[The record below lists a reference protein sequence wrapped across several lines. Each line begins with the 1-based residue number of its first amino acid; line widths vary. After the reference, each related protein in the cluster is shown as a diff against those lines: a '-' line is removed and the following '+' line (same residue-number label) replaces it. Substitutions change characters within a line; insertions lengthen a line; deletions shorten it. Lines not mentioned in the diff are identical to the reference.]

1 MSVLAIDASF
11 LPSVHAS
18 TSQWRDHNTRR
29 EVTLLKFLPLSVRSL
44 VLLPLPSQSSPPSQ
58 RPHRDCVQLQLHS
71 SCKMAQK
78 TVSKPGQKPK
88 KYGHFAPKTT
98 ATQGLTQ
105 VQKEVQVQSTTIS
118 QDTTVQTSVEVVQT
132 LTQAV
137 VSSMA
142 KLRHLFE
149 DDNYVSK
156 LIDMPDPKKSGKALR
171 FDSLKRGIT
180 SRADR
185 LLDWVV
191 CCPHPPAYEN

>member
-1 MSVLAIDASF
+1 MLAVDASL

-18 TSQWRDHNTRR
+18 TSQWRDHNIG
-29 EVTLLKFLPLSVRSL
+29 EITLLEFLPLFVHSFI
-44 VLLPLPSQSSPPSQ
+44 LLPLSSQSSPPSQ
-58 RPHRDCVQLQLHS
+58 RPHRNCVQLQLPS
-71 SCKMAQK
+71 GCKMAQK
-78 TVSKPGQKPK
+78 TVSKPGQRPK
-88 KYGHFAPKTT
+88 KHGHFTGTTT
-98 ATQGLTQ
+98 ATQGQTQ
-105 VQKEVQVQSTTIS
+105 VPKQVQVQSTTVS
-118 QDTTVQTSVEVVQT
+118 QDTTVETSVEVVQT

-191 CCPHPPAYEN
+191 CCPYPTADKN